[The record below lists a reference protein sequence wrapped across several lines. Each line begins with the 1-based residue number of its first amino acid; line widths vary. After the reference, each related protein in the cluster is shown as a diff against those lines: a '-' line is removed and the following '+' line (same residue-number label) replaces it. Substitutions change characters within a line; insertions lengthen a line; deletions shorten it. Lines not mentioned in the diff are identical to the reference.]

1 MTTQK
6 EIDEMLINLLK
17 SISQICDK
25 TTSGN
30 VSHNIATIKCKCR
43 DMLQF
48 YNGNSINPWH
58 SIADGD
64 LPEVNKRCLLN
75 IEGAN
80 YIGCRCA
87 TEHVFLEDT
96 PSLSLTINDFDYWM
110 EIPELPTELE

>member
-6 EIDEMLINLLK
+6 EIDEMFINLLK

-48 YNGNSINPWH
+48 YKENPVSSWY

-64 LPEVNKRCLLN
+64 LPQVNKQCLFSYEGN
-75 IEGAN
+75 I
-80 YIGCRCA
+80 YIGYRCI
-87 TEHVFLEDT
+87 TDDVFLEDV
-96 PSLSLTINDFDYWM
+96 PSLSLTVNDFDYWM
-110 EIPELPTELE
+110 EIPKLPTE